1 MNEAMHAIILPMFGH
16 KLYIYIYIVR
26 NNLFDE
32 LPVVMYFP

>member
-16 KLYIYIYIVR
+16 KLYIYIVR